1 MRKQEWEQSLYHM
14 QIENLLHL
22 RDAIIANICIH
33 KMVSDD
39 SSDNL
44 METEKIVSTK
54 VIQKHVG
61 LGMHLWYK
69 IIGMSLGI

>member
-1 MRKQEWEQSLYHM
+1 MRKLEWEQSLYHM

-33 KMVSDD
+33 KMISDD

-44 METEKIVSTK
+44 TETEKIVSRT
-54 VIQKHVG
+54 VI
-61 LGMHLWYK
+61 
-69 IIGMSLGI
+69 